1 MLELFITGVDQN
13 SDKIFVTAGLTA
25 LMQSLGYSSGV
36 YKPVEVGV
44 SVKDGFIQS
53 PDLAFVK
60 YIDSYVKTYF
70 SYLLKENMPPLL
82 AAAAEGVS
90 IEKNIILADFQKIQD
105 VNEVLIV
112 EGVSGLGAPLN
123 KDFLEEDMIK
133 IFDLPLLLVV
143 SAKNQTIDSVLL
155 SINHAKDLGIEVRG
169 VILTNYCSDDINVKL
184 MPKLI
189 KEYTN
194 VEILGTLPDFDKS
207 INPNDLINEVLNGID
222 IEKVFNVSIPKL
234 SGS

>member
-44 SVKDGFIQS
+44 SVKDGFVQS

-60 YIDSYVKTYF
+60 YVDSYVKTYF

-82 AAAAEGVS
+82 AAAAEEIS
-90 IEKNIILADFQKIQD
+90 IEKNTIQADFQKIQN

-123 KDFLEEDMIK
+123 KNFLEEDMIK
-133 IFDLPLLLVV
+133 MFNIPLVLV
-143 SAKNQTIDSVLL
+143 AQNQTIDSILL
-155 SINHAKDLGIEVRG
+155 SINHAKDLGIEMRG
-169 VILTNYCSDDINVKL
+169 VILTGYDKDDINVKL

-194 VEILGTLPDFDKS
+194 VEILGTLPHFEKN
-207 INPNDLINEVLNGID
+207 INPNDLINEILNGIN
-222 IEKVFNVSIPKL
+222 IEKVFNISIPKL

>member
-44 SVKDGFIQS
+44 SVKDGFVQS

-60 YIDSYVKTYF
+60 YVDSYVKTYF

-82 AAAAEGVS
+82 AAAAEEIS
-90 IEKNIILADFQKIQD
+90 IEKNTIQADFQKIQN

-123 KDFLEEDMIK
+123 KNFLEEDMIK
-133 IFDLPLLLVV
+133 MFNIPLVLV
-143 SAKNQTIDSVLL
+143 AQNQTIDSILL

-169 VILTNYCSDDINVKL
+169 VILIDYSNDNINLKL

-194 VEILGTLPDFDKS
+194 VEILGTLPHFEKN
-207 INPNDLINEVLNGID
+207 INPNDLINEILNGIN
-222 IEKVFNVSIPKL
+222 IEKVFNISIPKL

>member
-13 SDKIFVTAGLTA
+13 SDKTFVTAGLTA

-36 YKPVEVGV
+36 YKPVEV
-44 SVKDGFIQS
+44 SVKDGVS

-60 YIDSYVKTYF
+60 SVDSYVKTYF
-70 SYLLKENMPPLL
+70 SYLLKENMSPLL

-90 IEKNIILADFQKIQD
+90 IEKNKIQADFQKIQG

-123 KDFLEEDMIK
+123 KNFLEEDMIK
-133 IFDLPLLLVV
+133 MFELPLLLV
-143 SAKNQTIDSVLL
+143 AKNQTIDSILL

-169 VILTNYCSDDINVKL
+169 VLLMNYSLDNDDINLKL

-189 KEYTN
+189 KEYTG
-194 VEILGTLPDFDKS
+194 VEVLGTLPDFDKN
-207 INPNDLINEVLNGID
+207 INPNDLINEILNGIN
-222 IEKVFNVSIPKL
+222 IEKVFNISIPKL
-234 SGS
+234 SGY